1 MAAGASPSVMGVMS
15 NAELTA
21 AVLDLGKMVAEIHA
35 FLLGPQGP
43 QPNPTPPPTP
53 QQLPPPPPQSSAA
66 PYPYGM
72 PSDDTASTTTPA
84 PSVPPGGVPI
94 QQIPFPHSPSPLPPW
109 LTASSTPIYSTAPA
123 RTSIPAPDITSGLGH
138 GGVPAS
144 GTLYGGVDGSLFHGS
159 SLWPAHTVPPAPA
172 AFGSTDFQPKG
183 YKLDFTTYDGS
194 ADPLN

>member
-1 MAAGASPSVMGVMS
+1 MA
-15 NAELTA
+15 
-21 AVLDLGKMVAEIHA
+21 
-35 FLLGPQGP
+35 
-43 QPNPTPPPTP
+43 
-53 QQLPPPPPQSSAA
+53 SSA
-66 PYPYGM
+66 
-72 PSDDTASTTTPA
+72 
-84 PSVPPGGVPI
+84 
-94 QQIPFPHSPSPLPPW
+94 
-109 LTASSTPIYSTAPA
+109 PIYSTAPA

-194 ADPLN
+194 ADPLNWLTHCEQFFWGQRTPAT